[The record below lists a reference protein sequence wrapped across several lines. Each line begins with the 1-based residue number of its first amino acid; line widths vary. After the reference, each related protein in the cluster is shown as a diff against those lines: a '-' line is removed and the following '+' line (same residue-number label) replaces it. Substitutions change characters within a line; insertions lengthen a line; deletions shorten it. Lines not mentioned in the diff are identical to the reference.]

1 MTSKTLSNNGFKQQI
16 IWNIKSQKWI
26 MIVFVAIRLIIAALL
41 SSIMCSTTGSVAQE
55 GALLSSS
62 ALRMLNDVTY
72 QLTSPLMVIDIVIG
86 SLFSFIIL
94 NTLFSFLYS
103 KRKTDLYHSF
113 PITRGAFYWSAV
125 AVPIIVNAISLVGE
139 FAVIT
144 VISKVNSAKSF
155 ADLGVIFLS
164 EVLIFAI
171 LAATTGVF
179 ALSISVSGVVASY
192 IINIFLLLIMLPVS
206 AFMLLMS
213 FESLI
218 PAFANTFENIWTIF
232 PYGLLLADIAGD
244 DISFA
249 VSIPVSLVVA
259 IIAFLAGLYFYKTR
273 KSESSESHPSSN
285 VPFNIGVMGVA
296 VFAGVIS
303 YISSKNIATAIIVAT
318 VVALIAMFAM
328 NYISEK
334 RIKKSTVFYWLGFTF
349 VFAGI
354 MLTAKYGTQSY
365 SNRIPEV
372 SQIESVEVDTNVYG
386 YGTVDFVS
394 RLFGSSYMQM
404 PSVKLEQEES
414 IKNVTEF
421 HKESLSTFGGEDTPT
436 SYAKLIYHLKDGETV
451 TRILPY
457 EFLHQDEKQEN
468 YSSKLLETYDAIQKS
483 DEYLRKQSMPYEEED
498 LATVYVSIN
507 NRSMLLKDNEA
518 KKLFENYL
526 LDISGSESNYTTPNI
541 YGDSFST
548 EADTLISEERGSS
561 YNVDIKF
568 VFFTDKT
575 TEAAKKVFYEIP
587 LDAYNTLYQSNSL
600 LNIYGVQINTG
611 TYKNTAKALE
621 EINLFSQAVPLS
633 DVTDDWK
640 VVITPVEYSADGAS
654 LLGTYEFVYPTNGGD
669 SWLLT
674 TFRSDLEGNTAGD
687 ILIKTVVSE
696 ELDFDQDYLL
706 QKAKGFDTE
715 QAIEDL
721 RAYGTGYVYYFTNN
735 SDGASAQAT
744 KLYFST
750 ALK

>member
-1 MTSKTLSNNGFKQQI
+1 MTSRTLSNNGFKQQI

-26 MIVFVAIRLIIAALL
+26 MIAFIAIRLIIAALL
-41 SSIMCSTTGSVAQE
+41 SSIMCSARGSITQDE
-55 GALLSSS
+55 TLLSSS

-144 VISKVNSAKSF
+144 LISKVNSAKSF

-206 AFMLLMS
+206 ASMLLMS

-232 PYGLLLADIAGD
+232 PYGLLLADVAGD
-244 DISFA
+244 DISFS

-303 YISSKNIATAIIVAT
+303 YISSKNIVTAIIVAT
-318 VVALIAMFAM
+318 VVALVAMFAM

-354 MLTAKYGTQSY
+354 MLTAKYATQSY

-421 HKESLSTFGGEDTPT
+421 HKESLSTFDGEDTPT
-436 SYAKLIYHLKDGETV
+436 SYVKLIYHLKDGETV

-507 NRSMLLKDNEA
+507 NRSMLLKENEA

-526 LDISGSESNYTTPNI
+526 LDISGSENNYTTPNI

-548 EADTLISEERGSS
+548 EADMLISEEKGSS
-561 YNVDIKF
+561 YNVDMKF

-587 LDAYNTLYQSNSL
+587 LDAYDSLYQSNSF

-621 EINLFSQAVPLS
+621 EIDLFSEAAPLS
-633 DVTDDWK
+633 DVTDDWE

-654 LLGTYEFVYPTNGGD
+654 LLGTYEFVYPINGGD

-696 ELDFDQDYLL
+696 ELDSDREYLI
-706 QKAKGFDTE
+706 QKAQSFNAE

-721 RAYGTGYVYYFTNN
+721 RAYGEGYVYYFTNN
-735 SDGASAQAT
+735 SAETSTQAT
-744 KLYFST
+744 KLYFAT

>member
-1 MTSKTLSNNGFKQQI
+1 MTSRTLSNNGFKQQI

-26 MIVFVAIRLIIAALL
+26 MIAFIAIRLIIAALL
-41 SSIMCSTTGSVAQE
+41 SSIMCSARGSITQDE
-55 GALLSSS
+55 TLLSSS

-144 VISKVNSAKSF
+144 LISKVNSAKSF

-192 IINIFLLLIMLPVS
+192 IINIFLLLIMLPFS

-232 PYGLLLADIAGD
+232 PYGLLLADVAGD
-244 DISFA
+244 DISFS

-303 YISSKNIATAIIVAT
+303 YISSKNIVTAIIVAT
-318 VVALIAMFAM
+318 VVALVAMFAM

-354 MLTAKYGTQSY
+354 MLTAKYATQSY

-421 HKESLSTFGGEDTPT
+421 HKESLSTFDGEDTPT
-436 SYAKLIYHLKDGETV
+436 SYVKLIYHLKDGETV

-507 NRSMLLKDNEA
+507 NRSMLLKEDEA

-548 EADTLISEERGSS
+548 EVDTLISEEKGSS
-561 YNVDIKF
+561 YNVDMKF

-587 LDAYNTLYQSNSL
+587 LDAYDSLYQSNSL

-621 EINLFSQAVPLS
+621 EINLFSEAAPLS
-633 DVTDDWK
+633 DVTDDWE

-654 LLGTYEFVYPTNGGD
+654 LLGTYEFVYPINGGD

-696 ELDFDQDYLL
+696 ELDSDREYLI
-706 QKAKGFDTE
+706 QKAQSFNAE

-721 RAYGTGYVYYFTNN
+721 RAYGEGYVYYFTNN
-735 SDGASAQAT
+735 SAETSTQAT
-744 KLYFST
+744 KLYFAT

>member
-1 MTSKTLSNNGFKQQI
+1 MTSRTLSNNGFKQQI

-26 MIVFVAIRLIIAALL
+26 MIAFIAIRLIIAALL
-41 SSIMCSTTGSVAQE
+41 SSIMCSARGSITQDE
-55 GALLSSS
+55 TLLSSS

-144 VISKVNSAKSF
+144 LISKVNSAKSF

-192 IINIFLLLIMLPVS
+192 IINIFLLLIMLPFS

-232 PYGLLLADIAGD
+232 PYGLLLADVAGD

-273 KSESSESHPSSN
+273 RSESSESHPSSN

-303 YISSKNIATAIIVAT
+303 YISSKNIVTAIIVAT
-318 VVALIAMFAM
+318 VVALVAMFAM

-354 MLTAKYGTQSY
+354 MLTAKYATQSY

-421 HKESLSTFGGEDTPT
+421 HKESLSTFDGEDTPT
-436 SYAKLIYHLKDGETV
+436 SYVKLIYHLKDGETV
-451 TRILPY
+451 TRILAY

-507 NRSMLLKDNEA
+507 NRSMLLKEDEA

-548 EADTLISEERGSS
+548 EVDTLISEEKGSS
-561 YNVDIKF
+561 YNVDMKF

-587 LDAYNTLYQSNSL
+587 LDAYDSLYQSNSL

-621 EINLFSQAVPLS
+621 EINLFSEAAPLS
-633 DVTDDWK
+633 DVTDDWE

-654 LLGTYEFVYPTNGGD
+654 LLGTYEFVYPINGGD

-696 ELDFDQDYLL
+696 ELDSDREYLI
-706 QKAKGFDTE
+706 QKAQSFNAE

-721 RAYGTGYVYYFTNN
+721 RAYGEGYVYYFTNN
-735 SDGASAQAT
+735 SAETSTQAT
-744 KLYFST
+744 KLYFAT

>member
-1 MTSKTLSNNGFKQQI
+1 MTSRTLSNNGFKQQI

-26 MIVFVAIRLIIAALL
+26 MIAFIAIRLIIAALL
-41 SSIMCSTTGSVAQE
+41 SSIMCSARGSITQDE
-55 GALLSSS
+55 TLLSSS

-144 VISKVNSAKSF
+144 LISKVNSAKSF

-192 IINIFLLLIMLPVS
+192 IINIFLLLIMLPFS

-232 PYGLLLADIAGD
+232 PYGLLLADVAGD
-244 DISFA
+244 DISFS

-303 YISSKNIATAIIVAT
+303 YISSKNIVTAIIVAT
-318 VVALIAMFAM
+318 VVALVAMFAM

-354 MLTAKYGTQSY
+354 MLTAKYATQSY

-421 HKESLSTFGGEDTPT
+421 HKESLSTFDGEDTPT
-436 SYAKLIYHLKDGETV
+436 SYVKLIYHLKDGETV
-451 TRILPY
+451 TRILAY

-507 NRSMLLKDNEA
+507 NRSMLLKEDEA

-548 EADTLISEERGSS
+548 EVDTLISEEKGSS
-561 YNVDIKF
+561 YNVDMKF

-587 LDAYNTLYQSNSL
+587 LDAYDSLYQSNSL

-621 EINLFSQAVPLS
+621 EINLFSEAAPLS
-633 DVTDDWK
+633 DVTDDWE

-654 LLGTYEFVYPTNGGD
+654 LLGTYEFVYPINGGD

-696 ELDFDQDYLL
+696 ELDSDREYLI
-706 QKAKGFDTE
+706 QKAQSFNAE

-721 RAYGTGYVYYFTNN
+721 RAYGEGYVYYFTNN
-735 SDGASAQAT
+735 SAETSTQAT
-744 KLYFST
+744 KLYFAT

>member
-1 MTSKTLSNNGFKQQI
+1 MTSRTLSNNGFKQQI

-26 MIVFVAIRLIIAALL
+26 MIAFIAIRLIIAALL
-41 SSIMCSTTGSVAQE
+41 SSIMCSARGSITQDE
-55 GALLSSS
+55 TLLSSS

-144 VISKVNSAKSF
+144 LINKVNSAKSF

-206 AFMLLMS
+206 ASMLLMS

-232 PYGLLLADIAGD
+232 PYGLLLADVAGD

-303 YISSKNIATAIIVAT
+303 YISSKNIVTAIIVAT
-318 VVALIAMFAM
+318 VVALVAMFAM

-354 MLTAKYGTQSY
+354 MLTAKYATQSY

-421 HKESLSTFGGEDTPT
+421 HKESLSTFDGEDTPT
-436 SYAKLIYHLKDGETV
+436 SYVKLIYHLKDGETV

-507 NRSMLLKDNEA
+507 NRSMLLKEDEA

-526 LDISGSESNYTTPNI
+526 LDISGSENNYTTPNI

-548 EADTLISEERGSS
+548 EADTLISEEKGSS
-561 YNVDIKF
+561 YNVDMKF

-587 LDAYNTLYQSNSL
+587 LDAYDSLYQSNSL

-611 TYKNTAKALE
+611 TYKNTSKALE
-621 EINLFSQAVPLS
+621 EINLFSEAAPLS
-633 DVTDDWK
+633 DVTDDWE

-654 LLGTYEFVYPTNGGD
+654 LLGTYEFVYPINGGD

-696 ELDFDQDYLL
+696 ELDSDREYLI
-706 QKAKGFDTE
+706 QKAQSFNAE

-721 RAYGTGYVYYFTNN
+721 RAYGEGYVYYFTNN
-735 SDGASAQAT
+735 SAETSTQAT
-744 KLYFST
+744 KLYFAT

>member
-1 MTSKTLSNNGFKQQI
+1 MTSRTLSNNGFKQQI

-26 MIVFVAIRLIIAALL
+26 MIAFIAIRLIIAALL
-41 SSIMCSTTGSVAQE
+41 SSIMCSARGSITQDE
-55 GALLSSS
+55 TLLSSS

-144 VISKVNSAKSF
+144 LISKVNSAKSF

-303 YISSKNIATAIIVAT
+303 YISSKNIVTAIIVAT

-354 MLTAKYGTQSY
+354 MLTAKYATQSY

-404 PSVKLEQEES
+404 PSVKLEQEKS

-421 HKESLSTFGGEDTPT
+421 HKESLSTFDGEDTPT
-436 SYAKLIYHLKDGETV
+436 SYVKLIYHLKDGETV

-507 NRSMLLKDNEA
+507 NRAILLKDENA

-548 EADTLISEERGSS
+548 EADTLISEEKGSS
-561 YNVDIKF
+561 YNVDMKF

-587 LDAYNTLYQSNSL
+587 LDAYDSLYQSNSL

-621 EINLFSQAVPLS
+621 EINLFSEAAPLS
-633 DVTDDWK
+633 DVTDDWE

-654 LLGTYEFVYPTNGGD
+654 LLGTYEFVYPINGGD

-696 ELDFDQDYLL
+696 ELDSDREYLI
-706 QKAKGFDTE
+706 QKAQSFNAE

-721 RAYGTGYVYYFTNN
+721 RAYREGYVYYFTNN
-735 SDGASAQAT
+735 SAETSTQAT
-744 KLYFST
+744 KLYFAT

>member
-1 MTSKTLSNNGFKQQI
+1 ML
-16 IWNIKSQKWI
+16 
-26 MIVFVAIRLIIAALL
+26 MIVT
-41 SSIMCSTTGSVAQE
+41 SSGF
-55 GALLSSS
+55 
-62 ALRMLNDVTY
+62 N
-72 QLTSPLMVIDIVIG
+72 
-86 SLFSFIIL
+86 
-94 NTLFSFLYS
+94 
-103 KRKTDLYHSF
+103 
-113 PITRGAFYWSAV
+113 
-125 AVPIIVNAISLVGE
+125 
-139 FAVIT
+139 
-144 VISKVNSAKSF
+144 SKVKLLLF
-155 ADLGVIFLS
+155 RLV
-164 EVLIFAI
+164 
-171 LAATTGVF
+171 
-179 ALSISVSGVVASY
+179 SISVVSLS
-192 IINIFLLLIMLPVS
+192 IIIGFLLL
-206 AFMLLMS
+206 
-213 FESLI
+213 
-218 PAFANTFENIWTIF
+218 W
-232 PYGLLLADIAGD
+232 
-244 DISFA
+244 
-249 VSIPVSLVVA
+249 LVVA

-273 KSESSESHPSSN
+273 RSESSESHPSSN

-303 YISSKNIATAIIVAT
+303 YISSKNIVTAIIVAT
-318 VVALIAMFAM
+318 VVALVAMFAM

-354 MLTAKYGTQSY
+354 MLTAKYATQSY

-421 HKESLSTFGGEDTPT
+421 HKESLSTFDGEDTPT
-436 SYAKLIYHLKDGETV
+436 SYVKLIYHLKDGETV
-451 TRILPY
+451 TRILAY

-507 NRSMLLKDNEA
+507 NRSMLLKEDEA

-548 EADTLISEERGSS
+548 EVDTLISEEKGSS
-561 YNVDIKF
+561 YNVDMKF

-587 LDAYNTLYQSNSL
+587 LDAYDSLYQSNSL

-621 EINLFSQAVPLS
+621 EINLFSEAAPLS
-633 DVTDDWK
+633 DVTDDWE

-654 LLGTYEFVYPTNGGD
+654 LLGTYEFVYPINGGD

-696 ELDFDQDYLL
+696 ELHSDREYLI
-706 QKAKGFDTE
+706 QKAQWLLHITMIICFIIWHFLILMLSKNIWNFYLE
-715 QAIEDL
+715 HEIC
-721 RAYGTGYVYYFTNN
+721 
-735 SDGASAQAT
+735 
-744 KLYFST
+744 
-750 ALK
+750 

>member
-1 MTSKTLSNNGFKQQI
+1 MTSRTLSNNGFKQQI

-144 VISKVNSAKSF
+144 VISKINSAKSF

-507 NRSMLLKDNEA
+507 NRSMLLKDDEA

-526 LDISGSESNYTTPNI
+526 LDISGSESNYTTSNI

-587 LDAYNTLYQSNSL
+587 LDAYNSLYQSNSL

>member
-1 MTSKTLSNNGFKQQI
+1 MTSRTLSNNGFKQQI

-144 VISKVNSAKSF
+144 VISKINSAKSF

-303 YISSKNIATAIIVAT
+303 YISSKNIATTIIVAT

-507 NRSMLLKDNEA
+507 NRSMLLKDDEA

-526 LDISGSESNYTTPNI
+526 LDISGSESNYTTSNI

-587 LDAYNTLYQSNSL
+587 LDAYNSLYQSNSL